1 MTDIR
6 KHNVDEINLK
16 IVDIE
21 FWGDWEYNKG
31 GMMVYWDSDIG
42 YGTLTIVKRE
52 SDSEADFPEETL
64 KLTVDTENMDI
75 QEDKAFT
82 RKILSLLVDL
92 LIVEG

>member
-1 MTDIR
+1 MSR
-6 KHNVDEINLK
+6 KHNVEEINLK
-16 IVDIE
+16 ITDIE
-21 FWGDWEYNKG
+21 FWGEWKYNQG

-42 YGTLTIVKRE
+42 YGTLTIVKRKG
-52 SDSEADFPEETL
+52 DSEADFPEEIL
-64 KLTVDTENMDI
+64 KLTTDTESMDI